1 MQKAPLGSARICRA
15 VGAQIA
21 DTYYTNIFDLTLPA
35 GLSAVRGAISPK
47 RLTPTP
53 TVGSRYGLP
62 FSDD

>member
-35 GLSAVRGAISPK
+35 GLSAVRGAIAKTVNSHAY
-47 RLTPTP
+47 RGFSIWLT
-53 TVGSRYGLP
+53 VFG
-62 FSDD
+62 